1 MCLSAQVYIYIQ
13 AVYSVWENH
22 TWTFKMAFEGLWVGE
37 RRGGWAK
44 PSNNGGDRSATAH
57 LAKTAM
63 FTLFNSV
70 GNNTNG
76 VFNRDRLVHSH
87 S

>member
-1 MCLSAQVYIYIQ
+1 
-13 AVYSVWENH
+13 
-22 TWTFKMAFEGLWVGE
+22 MAFEGLWVGE
-37 RRGGWAK
+37 RRGGSAK

-57 LAKTAM
+57 LAM
-63 FTLFNSV
+63 LFNSV

-76 VFNRDRLVHSH
+76 VFSGDRLVHSH